1 MLVITRRIGQSL
13 VIDGK
18 IEVMVT
24 EIGRD
29 GVRLGI
35 SAPRDVEIHRMEVFQ
50 AIAEANRDA
59 TGQGHPLQDAADLL
73 RERLAQG
80 RGPKADKK

>member
-35 SAPRDVEIHRMEVFQ
+35 SAPRDVEIHRLEVFQ
-50 AIAEANRDA
+50 AIAAANRAA
-59 TGQGHPLQDAADLL
+59 TGQAQPLQDAADLL
-73 RERLAQG
+73 RERLAKE
-80 RGPKADKK
+80 RLPKADK

>member
-35 SAPRDVEIHRMEVFQ
+35 SAPRDVEIHRLEVFQ
-50 AIAEANRDA
+50 AIAAATRAA
-59 TGQGHPLQDAADLL
+59 TGQAQPLQDAADLL
-73 RERLAQG
+73 RERLAKE
-80 RGPKADKK
+80 RLPKADK

>member
-59 TGQGHPLQDAADLL
+59 TGQPKPLQDAADLL

-80 RGPKADKK
+80 RVPKADKK